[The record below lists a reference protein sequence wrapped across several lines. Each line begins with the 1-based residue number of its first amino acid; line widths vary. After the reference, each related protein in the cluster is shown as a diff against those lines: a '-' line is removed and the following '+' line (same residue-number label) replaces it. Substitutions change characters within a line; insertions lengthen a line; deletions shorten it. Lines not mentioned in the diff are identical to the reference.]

1 MNEKLESE
9 EKRALERQ
17 ALLDLQGVKPKK
29 PRNKKKRN
37 RQAERRN
44 EEKSRRNLQQ
54 EEPEHEAKVEQTKE
68 IPQMYQQFLRF
79 ITI

>member
-1 MNEKLESE
+1 MNEKLEYE
-9 EKRALERQ
+9 EKRPLERQ
-17 ALLDLQGVKPKK
+17 ALLEPQEAKPKK
-29 PRNKKKRN
+29 SRNKKKRN

-54 EEPEHEAKVEQTKE
+54 EELEHEAKVEQTKE
-68 IPQMYQQFLRF
+68 IPQMYKQFLRF